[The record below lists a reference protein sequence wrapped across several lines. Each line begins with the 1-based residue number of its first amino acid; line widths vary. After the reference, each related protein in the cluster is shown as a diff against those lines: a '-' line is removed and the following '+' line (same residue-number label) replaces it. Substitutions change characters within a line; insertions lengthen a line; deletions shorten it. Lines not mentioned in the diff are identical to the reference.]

1 MGNAWE
7 SSCFRRGYKNQWFF
21 NDCSQKYIKT
31 NERLSAQNEISMKTN
46 KKQSNIEL
54 RRPGRDLATAWRRA
68 GRYLATAWP
77 GPGRDLVSSWPPGG
91 CAYAALP
98 GLDLRWAIGHK
109 TRSMYGKRMGNA
121 WETHGRHGLA
131 WAGLAWAGLAWAGLA
146 WASLAWPGLACLA
159 WAGLALGGSSMTEFL
174 RRVLYNK
181 YNGISMGI
189 ALEPPIKKHTAV
201 R

>member
-1 MGNAWE
+1 ME
-7 SSCFRRGYKNQWFF
+7 
-21 NDCSQKYIKT
+21 
-31 NERLSAQNEISMKTN
+31 TN

-54 RRPGRDLATAWRRA
+54 WRPGRDLATAWRRA

-131 WAGLAWAGLAWAGLA
+131 WAGLG
-146 WASLAWPGLACLA
+146 WPGLA
-159 WAGLALGGSSMTEFL
+159 WAGLALGESSMTEFL

-189 ALEPPIKKHTAV
+189 ALEPPTKKHITV

>member
-7 SSCFRRGYKNQWFF
+7 SSCFRRDYKNQCFF
-21 NDCSQKYIKT
+21 YVFSQTYIKT
-31 NERLSAQNEISMKTN
+31 NEKLSAQNEISMKTN

-109 TRSMYGKRMGNA
+109 TRSMYGKRMRNA
-121 WETHGRHGLA
+121 WETHGKHMEDMGWPGLA
-131 WAGLAWAGLAWAGLA
+131 WAGLAWAG
-146 WASLAWPGLACLA
+146 LA

-189 ALEPPIKKHTAV
+189 ALEPPTKKHTTV